1 MFKQLEH
8 GQNKNIDT
16 IELMYERKCKMEKE
30 RVMTLEQEM
39 LAQKIQYQDMIMSLQ
54 RKYHREVQGIRDDY
68 AVKLQQENAKMDKMK
83 EAHLQDKRR
92 IELQLLD
99 LEQENQLTLREL
111 QIAKDGVINKLK
123 EGQKH
128 LEECNEEVQVK
139 LEAQGY

>member
-1 MFKQLEH
+1 MFKQLEY

-16 IELMYERKCKMEKE
+16 IEKMYERKCKMEKE

-83 EAHLQDKRR
+83 EAHLQDKKR